1 MVDGRTSIRSLN
13 RALDWQL
20 PTDGPRTLNG
30 LIMEHLE
37 TIPEPGTRLSLIG
50 HLTEIVE
57 ISGNRVKTVIIWPT
71 EVAELA
77 ESAG

>member
-50 HLTEIVE
+50 HLTEIVKSPA
-57 ISGNRVKTVIIWPT
+57 I
-71 EVAELA
+71 
-77 ESAG
+77 ESRP